1 MKTTVM
7 LEKWQDGRQK
17 QETPQR
23 LVGQLA
29 LHIQPRTTKDSASNK
44 METLK
49 TVSFDLHVHTDHT
62 VVRRVVRTAK
72 V

>member
-1 MKTTVM
+1 MAGW
-7 LEKWQDGRQK
+7 EA
-17 QETPQR
+17 ETGDAPETR
-23 LVGQLA
+23 GPATL
-29 LHIQPRTTKDSASNK
+29 IQPRTTKDSASNK